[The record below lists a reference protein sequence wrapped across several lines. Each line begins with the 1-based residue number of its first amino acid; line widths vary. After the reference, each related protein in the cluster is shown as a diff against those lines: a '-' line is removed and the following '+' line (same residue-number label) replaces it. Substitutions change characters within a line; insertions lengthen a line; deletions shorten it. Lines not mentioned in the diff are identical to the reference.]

1 MAADYKA
8 VTADSVL
15 YFHNSLL
22 QSGMAGM
29 AVFASFFFRD
39 VLAMVLFFD
48 VLRLIEA
55 LRQFQKK
62 AIS

>member
-1 MAADYKA
+1 
-8 VTADSVL
+8 
-15 YFHNSLL
+15 
-22 QSGMAGM
+22 M

-39 VLAMVLFFD
+39 VLSMVLFFD